1 MAVIYNKLWKLLID
15 KGIKKKDLYLS
26 GVSPATIT
34 KMGRGGYVSGEVLEK
49 LCLFLECGVDDI
61 LEFVPEEE
69 K

>member
-1 MAVIYNKLWKLLID
+1 MVDYRRLWKMLID
-15 KGIKKKDLYLS
+15 KNMKKKDLYLS

-34 KMGRGGYVSGEVLEK
+34 KMGQGGYVSGEVLEK

>member
-1 MAVIYNKLWKLLID
+1 MVRYHKLWKLLID
-15 KGIKKKDLYLS
+15 KGYKKKDLYQS

-34 KMGRGGYVSGEVLEK
+34 KMGQGGYVSGEVLEK

-61 LEFVPEEE
+61 LEFVPEEV